1 MNVGRRRARREALF
15 LLYQADLMRVGKQN
29 VLERVEDPAV
39 TIDPYTRHLVTM
51 VLSMQDFLDASLDQH
66 LTGWVVA
73 RLAPLERNI
82 LRIAAYELRPD
93 SDVPMSVAIDEA
105 VGLAK
110 RYCSNEAGSL
120 VNGVL
125 AALAGDMQTADD
137 GNGTRS

>member
-1 MNVGRRRARREALF
+1 
-15 LLYQADLMRVGKQN
+15 MRVGKQN